1 MKKTTISLICAFIAL
16 SGFSQEKKQDSLVL
30 QITMDTTTFKNVM
43 RLIDENIDS
52 RSLTG
57 KMVKDNIMQPL
68 MNYKLVADKPKELI
82 KPIKK

>member
-1 MKKTTISLICAFIAL
+1 MKKTTISIAFAFIAL
-16 SGFSQEKKQDSLVL
+16 VGFSQEKKQDSLIL
-30 QITMDTTTFKNVM
+30 QIQMDTATFKNVM

-52 RSLTG
+52 RTLTG
-57 KMVKDNIMQPL
+57 KMIKENIFAPL

>member
-1 MKKTTISLICAFIAL
+1 
-16 SGFSQEKKQDSLVL
+16 
-30 QITMDTTTFKNVM
+30 MDTTTFKSVM
-43 RLIDENIDS
+43 KLIDENIDS

-57 KMVKDNIMQPL
+57 KIIKENIMQPL